1 VNTKS
6 LVVTSWQK
14 KSCGCDSGSCA
25 WQFQMKDHQ
34 LCKVLCQ
41 KKFTEE
47 EVKNFHEKI
56 DNDYR
61 VNM

>member
-1 VNTKS
+1 MA
-6 LVVTSWQK
+6 K

-25 WQFQMKDHQ
+25 WQFHMKDPQ
-34 LCKVLCQ
+34 LCKVLCR
-41 KKFTEE
+41 KKLTEE
-47 EVKNFHEKI
+47 DVKNFHDKI

>member
-1 VNTKS
+1 MA
-6 LVVTSWQK
+6 K

-34 LCKVLCQ
+34 LCKVLCR
-41 KKFTEE
+41 KTLTEE